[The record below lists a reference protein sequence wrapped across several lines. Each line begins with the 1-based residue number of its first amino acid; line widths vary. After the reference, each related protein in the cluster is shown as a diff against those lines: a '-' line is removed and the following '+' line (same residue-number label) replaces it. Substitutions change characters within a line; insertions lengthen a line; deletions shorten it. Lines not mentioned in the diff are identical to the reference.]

1 MDMFVCLSVYLS
13 ANKSLELHIR
23 TSPNFLCRGSV
34 LYIGG
39 VAVLFTFSFMYY
51 YLCHI
56 YAMFPMNGSYGGMLR
71 PLLRRR

>member
-51 YLCHI
+51 NAI
-56 YAMFPMNGSYGGMLR
+56 YAIFKPCFP
-71 PLLRRR
+71 